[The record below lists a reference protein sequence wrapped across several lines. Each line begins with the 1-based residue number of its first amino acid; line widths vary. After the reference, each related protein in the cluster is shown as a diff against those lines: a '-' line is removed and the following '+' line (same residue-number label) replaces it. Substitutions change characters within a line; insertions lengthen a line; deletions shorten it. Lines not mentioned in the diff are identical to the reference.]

1 MLLFDLSYRFLPRPR
16 LLLLC
21 GVAFGV
27 AFVSIVDG
35 GQLHVGMTEPAIAQP
50 LPTSPSPTPSILS
63 PTQMPVGAA
72 TVQQGAQITLN
83 GRSIAVPWMQWRSPT
98 GDLRTGI
105 TDAGLQSIMG
115 IQFLNTDNVA
125 QQPFQWFASMASLPT
140 RLTSS
145 LRYLDITDLA
155 QQAGWQ
161 VQATPETLQIVT
173 PAAKVMGIRQSK
185 QSWGDRWVIEVDRSI
200 PWQTDFQGQEL
211 VLTLEAEIDPALVQ
225 PLKPNSGTDRQSL
238 KLESISTHQSRLRL
252 TLPTGLRPR
261 VWSTSAPDRIVV
273 DIRPDSLVEQNIL
286 WAPGLRW
293 RQQIVTVGNRP
304 MPVQWLE
311 VNPHQPGL
319 TMKPIVPNPTSMLG
333 TAPLAQTATQ
343 NQVAAA
349 INGGFFNRNR
359 QLPLGAIRQDG
370 QWLSGPILNRGAIA
384 WDTSGNTLFD
394 RLTLQETLI
403 VGNGQRLPL
412 THLNSGYLKAGI
424 ARYTNHWGSTY
435 TPLSDNEI
443 VVTVQTNQV
452 SRQQAIAKAGS
463 TSVPIPTDGYLLV
476 LRSNQTAAS
485 LLPPGTP
492 LQLESATNPPTFNQF
507 PHIIGAGPLLIQN
520 GQIVLNPQAEGF
532 SQAFITEM
540 APRSAIGQ
548 TANGTFLL
556 VTAYSRLDG
565 TELSLM
571 DMAQLMQQ
579 LGAIAALNLDGGSSS
594 TLFLGGEVRDRPP
607 RTTARVH
614 NGIGIFL
621 APNP

>member
-1 MLLFDLSYRFLPRPR
+1 M
-16 LLLLC
+16 
-21 GVAFGV
+21 AFGAALV
-27 AFVSIVDG
+27 GIVDG
-35 GQLHVGMTEPAIAQP
+35 SQLHVGMTERAIAQP
-50 LPTSPSPTPSILS
+50 LPTFPSPTPAILS

-83 GRSIAVPWMQWRSPT
+83 GRSIAVAWMQWRSPT

-125 QQPFQWFASMASLPT
+125 QQPFQWFASTASLPT

-173 PAAKVMGIRQSK
+173 PAAKVIGIRQSK
-185 QSWGDRWVIEVDRSI
+185 QSWGDRWVIQVDRSI

-211 VLTLEAEIDPALVQ
+211 VLTLEAQIDPALVQ

-252 TLPTGLRPR
+252 TLPSGLRPR

-311 VNPHQPGL
+311 VNPRQPGL
-319 TMKPIVPNPTSMLG
+319 SMKPIAPNPTSMLG
-333 TAPLAQTATQ
+333 TALLAQTATQ

-370 QWLSGPILNRGAIA
+370 QWLSGPVLNRGAIA
-384 WDTSGNTLFD
+384 WDTSGNALFD
-394 RLTLQETLI
+394 RLTLQETLMA
-403 VGNGQRLPL
+403 GNGQRLPL
-412 THLNSGYLKAGI
+412 THLNSGYLQAGM
-424 ARYTNHWGSTY
+424 ARYTNHWGPTY

-443 VVTVQTNQV
+443 VVTVQNNQV
-452 SRQQAIAKAGS
+452 SHQQAIAKAG
-463 TSVPIPTDGYLLV
+463 TSPVPIPTDGYLLV
-476 LRSNQTAAS
+476 LRSNQAAAS
-485 LLPPGTP
+485 LLPAGTP

-507 PHIIGAGPLLIQN
+507 PQIIGAGPLLIQN

-532 SQAFITEM
+532 SQAFITET

-556 VTAYSRLDG
+556 VTAYNRLDG

-607 RTTARVH
+607 RTAARVH

>member
-1 MLLFDLSYRFLPRPR
+1 
-16 LLLLC
+16 
-21 GVAFGV
+21 
-27 AFVSIVDG
+27 
-35 GQLHVGMTEPAIAQP
+35 
-50 LPTSPSPTPSILS
+50 
-63 PTQMPVGAA
+63 MPVGAA
-72 TVQQGAQITLN
+72 AVQQGAQITLN
-83 GRSIAVPWMQWRSPT
+83 EGAQITLNDRSIAVPWMQWRSPT
-98 GDLRTGI
+98 GDLRSGI
-105 TDAGLQSIMG
+105 TDAGLQKIMG

-125 QQPFQWFASMASLPT
+125 QQPFQWFASTASLPT

-161 VQATPETLQIVT
+161 IQANSTTLGIAT
-173 PAAKVMGIRQSK
+173 PAAQVTGIRQSK
-185 QSWGDRWVIEVDRSI
+185 QSWGDRLVIEVDRAL

-211 VLTLEAEIDPALVQ
+211 VLTLEAQMDPTLVQ
-225 PLKPNSGTDRQSL
+225 QFKQSSDPPLQSL
-238 KLESISTHQSRLRL
+238 KLEPISANQSRLRL
-252 TLPTGLRPR
+252 TLPPGLRPR
-261 VWSTSAPDRIVV
+261 VWSTSTPDRIVV

-293 RQQIVTVGNRP
+293 RQQIVSVGNRP
-304 MPVQWLE
+304 IPAQWLE
-311 VNPHQPGL
+311 VNPRQPGL
-319 TMKPIVPNPTSMLG
+319 SMKPIIPNPAAMMG

-384 WDTSGNTLFD
+384 WDAAGNAQFE
-394 RLTLQETLI
+394 RLTLQETLMTA
-403 VGNGQRLPL
+403 NGQRLPL
-412 THLNSGYLKAGI
+412 THLNSGYLQAGI
-424 ARYTNHWGSTY
+424 ARYTSHWGPTY

-443 VVTVQTNQV
+443 VVTVQNNQV
-452 SRQQAIAKAGS
+452 SHQQAIAKAG
-463 TSVPIPTDGYLLV
+463 TTPVPIPTDGYLLA
-476 LRSNQTAAS
+476 LRSNQTAAA
-485 LLPPGTP
+485 LLPPGTS
-492 LQLESATNPPTFNQF
+492 LQIETVTNPPTFNQF
-507 PHIIGAGPLLIQN
+507 PQIVGSGPLLIQN

-532 SQAFITEM
+532 SQAFITET

-556 VTAYSRLDG
+556 VTAYNRLDG

-579 LGAIAALNLDGGSSS
+579 LGAIGALNLDGGSSS

-607 RTTARVH
+607 RTAARVH

>member
-1 MLLFDLSYRFLPRPR
+1 M
-16 LLLLC
+16 
-21 GVAFGV
+21 AEQ
-27 AFVSIVDG
+27 A
-35 GQLHVGMTEPAIAQP
+35 TAQP
-50 LPTSPSPTPSILS
+50 LPTSPLPTPSILP
-63 PTQMPVGAA
+63 PTQMPVGSAV
-72 TVQQGAQITLN
+72 VQQGMQMTLN
-83 GRSIAVPWMQWRSPT
+83 GRPIAVPWMQWRSPS

-105 TDAGLQSIMG
+105 TDAGLQRIVG
-115 IQFLNTDNVA
+115 IQFLNTDNVT
-125 QQPFQWFASMASLPT
+125 QQPFQWFSRAASLPT

-145 LRYLDITDLA
+145 LRYLDIADLA

-161 VQATPETLQIVT
+161 VQATSDTLQIAT

-200 PWQTDFQGQEL
+200 PWQTDLQGQEL
-211 VLTLEAEIDPALVQ
+211 ILTLEAQVDPALVQ
-225 PLKPNSGTDRQSL
+225 QVKPSSGINLQSL
-238 KLESISTHQSRLRL
+238 KLEPISANQSRIRL
-252 TLPTGLRPR
+252 TLPPGLRPR

-273 DIRPDSLVEQNIL
+273 DIRRDSLVEQNIL

-304 MPVQWLE
+304 IPVQWLE
-311 VNPHQPGL
+311 VDPRQPGL
-319 TMKPIVPNPTSMLG
+319 SVKPIVPNPTAMMG

-343 NQVAAA
+343 NQVVAA

-384 WDTSGNTLFD
+384 WDATGNAQFD

-403 VGNGQRLPL
+403 TGNGQRLPL
-412 THLNSGYLKAGI
+412 THLNSGYLQAGI
-424 ARYTNHWGSTY
+424 ARYTSHWGPIY

-443 VVTVQTNQV
+443 VVTVQNNQV
-452 SRQQAIAKAGS
+452 SHQQAISKAG
-463 TSVPIPTDGYLLV
+463 TTPVPIPTDGYLLT
-476 LRSNQTAAS
+476 LRSNQTAVA
-485 LLPPGTP
+485 LLPPGSP
-492 LQLESATNPPTFNQF
+492 LQLESVTHPPTFNQF
-507 PHIIGAGPLLIQN
+507 PHIVGAGPLLIQK

-532 SQAFITEM
+532 SQAFITEQ

-548 TANGTFLL
+548 TVNGTFLL
-556 VTAYSRLDG
+556 VTAYNRLDG
-565 TELSLM
+565 SGLSLM

-607 RTTARVH
+607 RTAARVH

-621 APNP
+621 SPNP